1 MTTFFS
7 CDVETTSTSPLT
19 GHLLTLGI
27 QPVHLDENLIATKLG
42 QSLYLRIDQYA
53 SLDEAAIDG
62 MWGDPENEA
71 SSFGWWTKQNDQA
84 QDEAWR
90 DTSLV
95 RQDHATAAGMV
106 SEFARQVEPDPY
118 KRIFVANPVSFDKPW
133 FDMLF
138 WSSDVDDPFHYQ
150 TLCLRSMKFGLRRRT
165 PWVSTRDNHEPK
177 VPHHALWDADAQADD
192 LVAMLSER
200 DAVD

>member
-27 QPVHLDENLIATKLG
+27 QPVVFNENLIVEKHPKT
-42 QSLYLRIDQYA
+42 LYVRIDQYD

-62 MWGDPENEA
+62 MWGDPDNDA
-71 SSFGWWTKQNDQA
+71 SSFGWWAKQNDAA

-90 DTSLV
+90 DRKLV
-95 RQDHATAAGMV
+95 RHDMFTAAGMV
-106 SEFARQVEPDPY
+106 SEFVRDIEPDRS

-133 FDMLF
+133 FEQLF
-138 WSSDVDDPFHYQ
+138 WLCDMEDPFHYQ
-150 TLCLRSMKFGLRRRT
+150 SLCLRSMKFGLRAKT
-165 PWVSTRDNHEPK
+165 PWTAARDNHEPRI
-177 VPHHALWDADAQADD
+177 PHHALWDADAQADD
-192 LVAMLSER
+192 LIAMLAER
-200 DAVD
+200 DAS